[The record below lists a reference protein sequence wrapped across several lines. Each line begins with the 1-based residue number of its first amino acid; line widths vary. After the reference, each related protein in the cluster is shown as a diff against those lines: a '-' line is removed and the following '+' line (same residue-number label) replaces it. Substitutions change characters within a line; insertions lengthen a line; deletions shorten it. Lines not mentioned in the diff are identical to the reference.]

1 MVKRRFGPWR
11 KSTRSGGAD
20 NCVEVATS
28 TDRHIGVRDSK
39 SPDGGILVFSP
50 GEWSAFVKGV
60 RDGEFDL

>member
-1 MVKRRFGPWR
+1 MDERQFGPWR

-39 SPDGGILVFSP
+39 NPDGGILVFSP
-50 GEWSAFVKGV
+50 GEWSAFVEGV